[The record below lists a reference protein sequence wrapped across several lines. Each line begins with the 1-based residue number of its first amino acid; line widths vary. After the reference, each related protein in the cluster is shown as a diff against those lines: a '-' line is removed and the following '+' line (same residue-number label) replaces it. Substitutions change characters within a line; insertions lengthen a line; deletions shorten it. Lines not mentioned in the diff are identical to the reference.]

1 MFQSASWRAR
11 RAAGEGAYVD
21 LPWHHFTSP
30 AQKWAVQPSFVV
42 GEYLFIACALLALF
56 HAWQQGDQRRKH
68 LLVWVA
74 AILAGTS
81 NDLIFMA
88 LPLVDNFW
96 QAQGQFMITARLPL
110 YIPCVYVCFMYF
122 PTVATWRLG
131 LPQWSAAALSG
142 LAAISFYAPYD
153 IVGAKF
159 LWWTWHDTDQP
170 IANRLLGVPIG
181 STMWVIIFV
190 ATFAWLLGRVVER
203 DPDVSWT
210 TFARGVALVMASCTA
225 LMMVQMIPPQLLDG
239 GIPGA
244 RGLVAVVIVYASI
257 AWWGVSRGVRVPRRA
272 GDRMLQVTALL
283 YFATLVAVMA
293 IFDPAT
299 HRSAS
304 VHQTYGPCDVEATDI
319 AGNVRRKF
327 ICAEEYAE
335 DFSFACVAELPPDGA
350 RWYTV
355 CGRPHADFSRWMWAL
370 VALGLIGSALY
381 SFMLAGSR
389 SDDSTAVSTT
399 PS

>member
-1 MFQSASWRAR
+1 V
-11 RAAGEGAYVD
+11 E
-21 LPWHHFTSP
+21 LPWQMFTSP
-30 AQKWAVQPSFVV
+30 ADKWAVQPSFVV
-42 GEYLFIACALLALF
+42 GEYLFIACALIALV
-56 HAWQQGDQRRKH
+56 HALNQGDQRRRH

-74 AILAGTS
+74 AILAGTA

-96 QAQGQFMITARLPL
+96 QAQAQFMITARLPL

-122 PTVATWRLG
+122 PTVATWRVG
-131 LPQWSAAALSG
+131 LPRLSAAALSG

-190 ATFAWLLGRVVER
+190 ATFAWLIHPALDR
-203 DPDVSWT
+203 DPDVSWR
-210 TFARGVALVMASCTA
+210 TFAKGVATVTAFCTA

-239 GIPGA
+239 GIPGV
-244 RGLVAVVIVYASI
+244 RGLSAVVLVYGCVV
-257 AWWGVSRGVRVPRRA
+257 AWGWRRRRSTISHRPDRV
-272 GDRMLQVTALL
+272 LNVTVVWYFVALN
-283 YFATLVAVMA
+283 VVMA
-293 IFDPAT
+293 VFDPST
-299 HRSAS
+299 HRSES
-304 VHQTYGPCDVEATDI
+304 VHQTYGACDVEATDI

-327 ICAEEYAE
+327 ICAEEYDE
-335 DFSFACVAELPPDGA
+335 DFSFSCGAELPATGA

-355 CGRPHADFSRWMWAL
+355 CGRPHVDFPRWMFTL
-370 VALGLIGSALY
+370 VALGVIGSMLY
-381 SFMLAGSR
+381 SFMLGAWPQAR
-389 SDDSTAVSTT
+389 R
-399 PS
+399 